1 MHQSE
6 FLCDKMPRQHKT
18 IIFFVAVFLQVL
30 FTSEGS
36 CLMNLGSSYNKGEL
50 VVVVT
55 PTYRF
60 IASCYVL
67 PSGINGNES
76 F

>member
-6 FLCDKMPRQHKT
+6 FLCDKMPMQHKAM
-18 IIFFVAVFLQVL
+18 IFCCCCYLQVF
-30 FTSEGS
+30 FTLEGS

-60 IASCYVL
+60 IASCYVI
-67 PSGINGNES
+67 PS
-76 F
+76 